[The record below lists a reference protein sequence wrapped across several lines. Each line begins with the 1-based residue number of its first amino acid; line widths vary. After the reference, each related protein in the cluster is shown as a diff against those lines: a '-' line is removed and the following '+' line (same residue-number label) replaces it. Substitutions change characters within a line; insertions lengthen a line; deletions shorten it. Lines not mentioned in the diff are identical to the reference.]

1 MIVTDAPLGSVCVS
15 VPVPLSATTV
25 FVSPGSRSVS
35 LASTPGAMTA
45 SGVSSSV
52 VPLSSTAFGGSLTAA
67 TVMPRVAESDSAV
80 SSVTVNVTVRASVD
94 GPSEVLT
101 YVTSRSAAW

>member
-1 MIVTDAPLGSVCVS
+1 M
-15 VPVPLSATTV
+15 
-25 FVSPGSRSVS
+25 
-35 LASTPGAMTA
+35 
-45 SGVSSSV
+45 SSSV
-52 VPLSSTAFGGSLTAA
+52 VPLSSTAVGGSLTAA
-67 TVMPRVAESDSAV
+67 TVMPRVAESLSAV